1 MIFIVIMDFINKD
14 GNNLIRIIF
23 KGSEKNYKVLNFR
36 IQNLLK
42 VSF

>member
-1 MIFIVIMDFINKD
+1 MINYEDND

-23 KGSEKNYKVLNFR
+23 KDSEKNYKVLNFR
-36 IQNLLK
+36 KYNLLK

>member
-1 MIFIVIMDFINKD
+1 MINYEDND

-23 KGSEKNYKVLNFR
+23 KDSEKNYKVLNFR
-36 IQNLLK
+36 IYNLLK

>member
-1 MIFIVIMDFINKD
+1 MINYEDND

-23 KGSEKNYKVLNFR
+23 KDSEKNYKVLKFR